1 MDISSYDIQ
10 NNLWIEFL
18 DNTFTGVTQPI
29 IGNEFEDV
37 SNLFSKY
44 FKKNN
49 KDNKDN
55 KDNKEKIIKQKII
68 KEKICKKRNI
78 SNLTLYNR
86 IKQRSYRLKKKHNF
100 LQTLKTKDEFD
111 NYYSYLKGKKFN
123 SIFNEWCIVHNIVL

>member
-1 MDISSYDIQ
+1 MDISSYEIQ
-10 NNLWIEFL
+10 DNLWIDFL
-18 DNTFTGVTQPI
+18 DKTFSNINLPI

-49 KDNKDN
+49 KDNKHN
-55 KDNKEKIIKQKII
+55 KKKII
-68 KEKICKKRNI
+68 KEKICRKPKI
-78 SNLTLYNR
+78 SNLTLYNT

-123 SIFNEWCIVHNIVL
+123 SIFNEWCIVHNIV